1 MQESSF
7 NVKNNFGHNS
17 HFFSFFIYILEQDSL
32 LLPIGFVQYFGG
44 GGGNDDCL
52 SYYFSRNEEVFWPS
66 LTEVPCPIWF
76 AIVPVISH
84 LFLAITVQFSIM
96 SPSDNAEV

>member
-1 MQESSF
+1 MLKIILGTTVTSF
-7 NVKNNFGHNS
+7 LSLFTYWSEIVCCFLLVLYNT
-17 HFFSFFIYILEQDSL
+17 FFL
-32 LLPIGFVQYFGG
+32 GG
-44 GGGNDDCL
+44 GGSNDDCL

-96 SPSDNAEV
+96 SPTDNAEV